1 MFQKMNSINFDLTLP
16 STSMARLDIDCKTSE
31 YGSCD
36 NSFDNEKLVSVGGIG
51 QSLIFDG
58 KFLILSKH
66 TQILI
71 FYLETTVIT
80 YDRNKIHFWHGS
92 ELLNV
97 QQLTKTVRHIAFGRC
112 GNLTIG
118 K

>member
-51 QSLIFDG
+51 QSLIFGG

-66 TQILI
+66 TQIPI
-71 FYLETTVIT
+71 FYLETTVLPMTEIKFT
-80 YDRNKIHFWHGS
+80 
-92 ELLNV
+92 
-97 QQLTKTVRHIAFGRC
+97 FGMAVNC
-112 GNLTIG
+112 
-118 K
+118 